1 MALKAFDGR
10 FFAMYVEHLP
20 ESLHRTLHSPFTP
33 SDASTILR
41 DTSSALSYLAAKK
54 IVHND
59 IKPGNIAYSPERG
72 AVLLDFG
79 LAMTTTEA
87 AATKNEAGTSWY
99 IPPGVLNREVR
110 GAPGD
115 VWALGVTMLY
125 VLGKMDLPEKTTS
138 QWAIKDVAK
147 EGGDSNKQM
156 KSWLKRVENSRKK
169 LDRKGLVEGLI
180 YQMLEEISQKR
191 VQAAQIL
198 TSFESASIE
207 AA

>member
-1 MALKAFDGR
+1 
-10 FFAMYVEHLP
+10 MYVEHLP
-20 ESLHRTLHSPFTP
+20 DSLHRTLHPPFMA
-33 SDASTILR
+33 SDVSIILR
-41 DTSSALSYLAAKK
+41 DTSSALSYLEAQK

-87 AATKNEAGTSWY
+87 AATENAGGTSWY
-99 IPPGVLNREVR
+99 IAPGVLHSEVR

-125 VLGKMDLPEKTTS
+125 VLGKIDLPEKTTT
-138 QWAIKDVAK
+138 QWAIKDVAN
-147 EGGDSNKQM
+147 EGGESNRQM
-156 KSWLKRVENSRKK
+156 KSWLKRVEKSREK
-169 LDRKGLVEGLI
+169 LDRRGFVEGLVHR
-180 YQMLEEISQKR
+180 MLEEMSQKR